1 MTRRALAATIPVVLL
16 GGALGG
22 TARYAVDVLGP
33 QGLFPWGTLAINLVG
48 SVLLALLP
56 VFRFVHRHHTIP
68 SFLGTGVLGGF
79 TTLSAFSEEARALV
93 HGGHSDLAAAYVVG
107 SLGAGVAGVLAVRH
121 LTTPAERAEFHDDEG
136 DE

>member
-22 TARYAVDVLGP
+22 TARYAVGVLGP
-33 QGLFPWGTLAINLVG
+33 HALFPWGTLAINLVG
-48 SVLLALLP
+48 SLLLALLP

-79 TTLSAFSEEARALV
+79 TERWSTEATATSLRRTSWDRWAPA
-93 HGGHSDLAAAYVVG
+93 SPECSPYV
-107 SLGAGVAGVLAVRH
+107 
-121 LTTPAERAEFHDDEG
+121 T
-136 DE
+136 

>member
-48 SVLLALLP
+48 AMLLALLP
-56 VFRFVHRHHTIP
+56 AFRFVHRHHTIP

-79 TTLSAFSEEARALV
+79 TTLSAFSEETRALV
-93 HGGHSDLAAAYVVG
+93 
-107 SLGAGVAGVLAVRH
+107 
-121 LTTPAERAEFHDDEG
+121 
-136 DE
+136 